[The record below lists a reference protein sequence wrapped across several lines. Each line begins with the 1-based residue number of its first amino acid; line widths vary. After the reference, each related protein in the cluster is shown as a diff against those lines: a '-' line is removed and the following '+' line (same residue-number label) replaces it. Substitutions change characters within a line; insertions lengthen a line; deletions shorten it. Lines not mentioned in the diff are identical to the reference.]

1 MGHLLFCILHFL
13 AFLFGLIGLFITI
26 PLHIIY
32 SILRRRELDN
42 EPESKSKAKMERK
55 NDFADTLL

>member
-1 MGHLLFCILHFL
+1 MGHLLFCILHFICI
-13 AFLFGLIGLFITI
+13 FITFGIGLFITI

-32 SILRRRELDN
+32 SVLVKKK
-42 EPESKSKAKMERK
+42 EPKSAAKSKMERK